1 MKLTNYILDT
11 SVFIHDPK
19 CLRSFNGCV
28 ISVPI
33 YVIMELDNLKESPK
47 AHLASLARQASHE
60 IIDILQGDPNTAF
73 VDEQNLV
80 FSIVSPHGKI
90 SIKDL
95 ELALQHKHTDLLIL
109 KTALEVKDKMELE
122 ECSSILLS
130 RDINLR
136 ILANSLGLVAED
148 YSKDA
153 TSPEMLYKGYR
164 IIENN
169 LLPPEDATLLT
180 EAYWKE
186 PVSLKKLK
194 LKLDTVEN
202 EYILF
207 KLPDDKTL
215 IFRCKQGKLHAVDSK
230 RHAMQIKPRNE
241 EQRMALDL
249 LMDES
254 VQLVSLI
261 GKAGTGKTLLTLASA
276 LAQSK
281 RYSRILLSKPVIDLG
296 KGIGFLP
303 GDMGEKMA
311 PWMASYYDNLDQIPD
326 LMSMQ
331 NAVLA
336 REELL
341 EKYKIELN
349 PINYVRGRSLKG
361 AFMVIDEAQNLTQH
375 EIKSII
381 TRAGEGTKVVL
392 LGDPQQ
398 IDVSYLDK
406 NNNGLAY
413 VTTRM
418 KGQPLFGSVS
428 LKKSERSSLADIAAD
443 VL

>member
-1 MKLTNYILDT
+1 MKITNYILDT
-11 SVFIHDPK
+11 SVLIHDPK
-19 CLRSFNGCV
+19 CLRTFNGCIV
-28 ISVPI
+28 SVPI

-47 AHLASLARQASHE
+47 THLASLARQASNE
-60 IIDILQGDPNTAF
+60 ILSFLHGNHTSILN
-73 VDEQNLV
+73 DEQALL
-80 FSIVSPHGKI
+80 FTIVSPHGNVN
-90 SIKDL
+90 IKDL
-95 ELALQHKHTDLLIL
+95 ELALQHKHSDLLIL
-109 KTALEVKDKMELE
+109 KTALEIKEKMDKE
-122 ECSSILLS
+122 ECSTILLS

-136 ILANSLGLVAED
+136 ILATSMGLVAED
-148 YSKDA
+148 YSRDA
-153 TSPEMLYKGYR
+153 TSPEHLYKGFR
-164 IIENN
+164 IIEEA
-169 LLPPEDATLLT
+169 PDQDITLLT
-180 EAYWKE
+180 ESYWKE
-186 PVSLKKLK
+186 AVDLNKLE
-194 LKLDTVEN
+194 LDLDPEEN
-202 EYILF
+202 EYFIF
-207 KLPDDKTL
+207 KSGDKNL
-215 IFRCKQGKLHAVDSK
+215 IFRHKQGKLHAVDSK
-230 RHAMQIKPRNE
+230 RHAMQIKPRND

-254 VQLVSLI
+254 IQLVSLI
-261 GKAGTGKTLLTLASA
+261 GKAGTGKTLLTLACA

-281 RYSRILLSKPVIDLG
+281 KYSRILLSKPVIDLG

-303 GDMGEKMA
+303 GDMGEKMS

-341 EKYKIELN
+341 EKYRIELN

-413 VTTRM
+413 VTTKM
-418 KGQPLFGSVS
+418 KGQSLFGSVS

-443 VL
+443 LL

>member
-1 MKLTNYILDT
+1 
-11 SVFIHDPK
+11 
-19 CLRSFNGCV
+19 
-28 ISVPI
+28 
-33 YVIMELDNLKESPK
+33 
-47 AHLASLARQASHE
+47 
-60 IIDILQGDPNTAF
+60 
-73 VDEQNLV
+73 
-80 FSIVSPHGKI
+80 
-90 SIKDL
+90 
-95 ELALQHKHTDLLIL
+95 
-109 KTALEVKDKMELE
+109 
-122 ECSSILLS
+122 
-130 RDINLR
+130 
-136 ILANSLGLVAED
+136 
-148 YSKDA
+148 
-153 TSPEMLYKGYR
+153 
-164 IIENN
+164 
-169 LLPPEDATLLT
+169 
-180 EAYWKE
+180 
-186 PVSLKKLK
+186 
-194 LKLDTVEN
+194 
-202 EYILF
+202 
-207 KLPDDKTL
+207 
-215 IFRCKQGKLHAVDSK
+215 
-230 RHAMQIKPRNE
+230 MQIKPRND

-249 LMDES
+249 LLDEN

-261 GKAGTGKTLLTLASA
+261 GKAGTGKTLLTLAAA
-276 LAQSK
+276 LSQSK

-326 LMSMQ
+326 LVSMQ

-341 EKYKIELN
+341 EKYRIELN

-406 NNNGLAY
+406 NSNGLAY

-418 KGQPLFGSVS
+418 KGQPLFGSVT

-443 VL
+443 LL

>member
-1 MKLTNYILDT
+1 MNITNYILDT

-19 CLRSFNGCV
+19 CLRSFNNCV
-28 ISVPI
+28 VSVPI

-47 AHLASLARQASHE
+47 THLASLARHASHE
-60 IIDILQGDPNTAF
+60 IIDILQGDPNSSF
-73 VDEQNLV
+73 VEEQGLV
-80 FSIVSPHGKI
+80 FSIVSPHGQI

-109 KTALEVKDKMELE
+109 KTALENKEKMASDG
-122 ECSSILLS
+122 CNTILLS

-153 TSPEMLYKGYR
+153 TSPELLYKGFR
-164 IIENN
+164 IIENA
-169 LLPPEDATLLT
+169 PPEDISLLT

-186 PVSLKKLK
+186 PLEIKKLSLKN
-194 LKLDTVEN
+194 LDLVEN
-202 EYILF
+202 EYLIF
-207 KLPDDKTL
+207 KFDNKSL
-215 IFRCKQGKLHAVDSK
+215 IFRVKHGNLHAVDNK
-230 RHAMQIKPRNE
+230 RHAMQIKPRND

-249 LMDES
+249 LLDEN

-261 GKAGTGKTLLTLASA
+261 GKAGTGKTLLTLAAA
-276 LAQSK
+276 LSQSK

-326 LMSMQ
+326 LVSMQ

-341 EKYKIELN
+341 EKYRIELN

-406 NNNGLAY
+406 NSNGLAY

-418 KGQPLFGSVS
+418 KGQPLFGSVT

-443 VL
+443 LL

>member
-1 MKLTNYILDT
+1 MKITNYILDT
-11 SVFIHDPK
+11 SVLIHDPK
-19 CLRSFNGCV
+19 CLRTFNGCIV
-28 ISVPI
+28 SVPI

-47 AHLASLARQASHE
+47 THLAALARQASNE
-60 IIDILQGDPNTAF
+60 ILGFLHGNHTS
-73 VDEQNLV
+73 VLNDEQALLFN
-80 FSIVSPHGKI
+80 IVSPHGNVN
-90 SIKDL
+90 IKDL
-95 ELALQHKHTDLLIL
+95 ELALQHKHSDLLIL
-109 KTALEVKDKMELE
+109 KTALEIKEKMDKE
-122 ECSSILLS
+122 ECNTILLS

-148 YSKDA
+148 FSRDA
-153 TSPEMLYKGYR
+153 TSPEHLYKGFR
-164 IIENN
+164 IIEQA
-169 LLPPEDATLLT
+169 PPNDITLLT
-180 EAYWKE
+180 ESYWRE
-186 PVSLKKLK
+186 PLDLKKLE
-194 LKLDTVEN
+194 LNLDPEEN
-202 EYILF
+202 EYFIF
-207 KLPDDKTL
+207 RFDEKSL
-215 IFRCKQGKLHAVDSK
+215 IFRHKHGKLHPVDCK
-230 RHAMQIKPRNE
+230 RHAMQIKPRND
-241 EQRMALDL
+241 EQRIALDL

-254 VQLVSLI
+254 IQLVSLI
-261 GKAGTGKTLLTLASA
+261 GKAGTGKTLITLASA

-281 RYSRILLSKPVIDLG
+281 KYSRILLSKPVIDLG

-303 GDMGEKMA
+303 GDMGEKMS

-326 LMSMQ
+326 LVTMQ

-341 EKYKIELN
+341 EKYRIELN

-413 VTTRM
+413 VTTKM

-443 VL
+443 LL